1 MKRGVVLRRVSEQE
15 FDDSIAWY
23 ESEREG
29 LGQVFEQLSRLWRRE
44 EQPNRGLL
52 GMAGVETFDR
62 EMSMC
67 WTNPYR
73 RMLERRAALFVRRAA
88 AG

>member
-1 MKRGVVLRRVSEQE
+1 MSSEYGVSTFRL
-15 FDDSIAWY
+15 
-23 ESEREG
+23 
-29 LGQVFEQLSRLWRRE
+29 FEQLSRFSRRE

-62 EMSMC
+62 EMSMR
-67 WTNPYR
+67 WTDPYR